1 MYHEAAKISGERFCV
16 FYPFKNRFFL
26 NPWVQL
32 EFFRNCGS
40 ISKIVAPA
48 FEMMMNSR
56 VAWLKQIVISRWV
69 ICVFQKLWL
78 HFKNCGSISKIVA
91 PAFEMMMN
99 SRVASVKQIVKCR
112 SHNFWNGA
120 TISEKRHTP
129 RKKGLPDPPK
139 KWKWGPP
146 KKSFPESTM
155 ACTFCKK
162 PGPIWYI
169 LASGASFLIYTP
181 PIGGHHPVLY
191 FPSQIQRNIV
201 QRCANYDQSTI
212 VL

>member
-1 MYHEAAKISGERFCV
+1 
-16 FYPFKNRFFL
+16 
-26 NPWVQL
+26 
-32 EFFRNCGS
+32 
-40 ISKIVAPA
+40 
-48 FEMMMNSR
+48 MNSR

-69 ICVFQKLWL
+69 FVGCGVFQKLRL
-78 HFKNCGSISKIVA
+78 HFKNCGSCIWNDDEQPRCLVKANSHFKVSYLKRTAFFRNCGSISKIAA

-112 SHNFWNGA
+112 SHNFWDGA

-169 LASGASFLIYTP
+169 LASGASFLIYP
-181 PIGGHHPVLY
+181 PL
-191 FPSQIQRNIV
+191 
-201 QRCANYDQSTI
+201 
-212 VL
+212 